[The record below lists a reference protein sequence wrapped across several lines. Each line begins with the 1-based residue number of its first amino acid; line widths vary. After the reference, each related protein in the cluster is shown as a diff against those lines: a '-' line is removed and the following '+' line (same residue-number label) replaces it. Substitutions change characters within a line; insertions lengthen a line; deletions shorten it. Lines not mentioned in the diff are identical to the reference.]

1 MVVGLGVALVEGK
14 EALWVTPSEVLG
26 DQDGLGALWVA
37 PSEVLGSV
45 LCCIL
50 GSYTVARVC
59 LVGGVGF
66 GGCALVAEN
75 ISASYHM
82 ASIVWASKRAKG
94 ATGAGFARA
103 SARRLAELAEEM
115 SSMAPFWGGN
125 WKVLV
130 MRSPRVSGI

>member
-1 MVVGLGVALVEGK
+1 MGGTLGGS
-14 EALWVTPSEVLG
+14 W
-26 DQDGLGALWVA
+26 
-37 PSEVLGSV
+37 GSV

-103 SARRLAELAEEM
+103 PSRRLTASVATSDEDM
-115 SSMAPFWGGN
+115 DGMAPLCG
-125 WKVLV
+125 
-130 MRSPRVSGI
+130 